1 MNKVTKNFLLGTAL
15 AGTFVVTGA
24 VDFTLGGELNTTYG
38 FRSGTLNLEGEKYS
52 DRGLAYLATENT
64 IDTAT
69 DAFTVDNVTET
80 GVASSALT
88 AEAMV
93 DIDVKAG
100 DKDLSYGVSVT
111 LEGSTSDAKT
121 GSSAAARKAF
131 VYGKTKYGMLSFGS
145 MESCTAM
152 LRENMI
158 NAPYAG
164 TGDSHYWIP
173 EYVGKSTVTVGAEET
188 VDGEKIVDNIMPS
201 VFFMLEPGLYG
212 GNIAYTDEVD
222 HFGAGA
228 PDRDVRYKMV
238 YGNRVSYKSPAWK
251 GVKLGISYL
260 PYARTGTVSSL
271 TSSASADTTVQK
283 KRLKNLWDVSL
294 SYKHELK
301 NGAGFMGYLAYETG
315 NMVDHMLGF
324 GTTYYVANTTSSTGV
339 GEYSPASLKLDEA
352 TNTLSF
358 STPRNLKAYELGLCM
373 NYKGFTLTGGAGN
386 LGKELVGTLDVST
399 IKDEASALKTLAA
412 QVLKDVELKA
422 YNADTRAALP
432 LITLKA
438 LDSSGEPLYV
448 VIRRSGHNYSAMPAT
463 QRATGVLGFEG
474 DGASVQHI
482 AIADSSF
489 DQLASFLD
497 APGIS
502 GSANTLKSSV
512 LTFSGTNGV
521 VEGAAGELSSFT
533 KDKDVG
539 AAGLPKLHELARGV
553 DALVYLSKLGDTDL
567 VAGHDGSFGAT
578 PAAGSATKDNAPIS
592 ADTSKER
599 FKDSVLPALE
609 HLLTSLKYDSTVS
622 TVDAGKHKVDGLLAI
637 LTRAKGLAEGSQ
649 DVYKAWNGSRHAAKY
664 YHIGLHY
671 KRGCFAASARY
682 QNTERTMFGAAKA
695 NKMSKVELAASYKVA
710 PGLLGYVEGSMY
722 DLDYRTASS
731 RYIGDLSKAE
741 DQKNKVKTI
750 LIGGR
755 LKF

>member
-24 VDFTLGGELNTTYG
+24 VDFTLGGELNTTYE

-64 IDTAT
+64 IAA
-69 DAFTVDNVTET
+69 DAVTVDNVTET

-131 VYGKTKYGMLSFGS
+131 VYGKTKHGMLSFGS

-173 EYVGKSTVTVGAEET
+173 EYVGKSTVTV
-188 VDGEKIVDNIMPS
+188 DEKAIVDDVMPS

-315 NMVDHMLGF
+315 SMVDHMLGF
-324 GTTYYVANTTSSTGV
+324 RTKYYETIKVDGSAVGQENTGDATFS
-339 GEYSPASLKLDEA
+339 GEAAQSI
-352 TNTLSF
+352 TF
-358 STPRNLKAYELGLCM
+358 STPRNLKAYEMGLSV

-386 LGKELVGTLDVST
+386 LGKELVGNIDVST
-399 IKDEASALKTLAA
+399 IKDEASALKTVGDSA
-412 QVLKDVELKA
+412 LKDVVVKIH
-422 YNADTRAALP
+422 NAAA
-432 LITLKA
+432 A
-438 LDSSGEPLYV
+438 GF
-448 VIRRSGHNYSAMPAT
+448 
-463 QRATGVLGFEG
+463 LGFMTAQLSDEVAVVMRRGENSLVTVTADLTNKQLGFG
-474 DGASVQHI
+474 DGVEVQHI
-482 AIADSSF
+482 ALSYGAF
-489 DQLASFLD
+489 DALASFLD
-497 APGIS
+497 QPAAGQVNALTS
-502 GSANTLKSSV
+502 SAI
-512 LTFSGTNGV
+512 TFSGDAGV
-521 VEGAAGELSSFT
+521 VKLAADELSSFT
-533 KDKDVG
+533 KDQDVSST
-539 AAGLPKLHELARGV
+539 GLPNVHKLARGV
-553 DALVYLSKLGDTDL
+553 DALVYLSKLGKEEL
-567 VAGHDGSFGAT
+567 VAGAGAFGVGGGALPT
-578 PAAGSATKDNAPIS
+578 AQQSQ
-592 ADTSKER
+592 ER
-599 FKDSVLPALE
+599 FTGVVKPAVDTI
-609 HLLTSLKYDSTVS
+609 LTNLKYDSTVIA
-622 TVDAGKHKVDGLLAI
+622 VENGKHKVDALLSI
-637 LTRAKGLAEGSQ
+637 LTRANTLSKDSQ

-671 KRGCFAASARY
+671 KRGGFAASARY

-731 RYIGDLSKAE
+731 RYIGDPSKAE